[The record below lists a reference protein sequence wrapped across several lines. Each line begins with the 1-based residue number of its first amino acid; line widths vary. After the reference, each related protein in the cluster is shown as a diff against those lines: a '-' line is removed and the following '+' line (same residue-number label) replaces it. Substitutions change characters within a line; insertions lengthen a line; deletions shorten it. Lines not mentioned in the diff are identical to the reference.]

1 MQQNMPFIIL
11 FAGPAGSSKTPI
23 AHALSTAYCLPILD
37 NDVIRTE
44 VQEDLGVFDQHVYEA
59 KRNERIQNLINR
71 NVSWIYGASIDRT
84 WRKFKHMI
92 GEYRYAII
100 SIDLSLSF
108 LEILYDAKGYKEKGL
123 MRQSHQDHEQ
133 FLEHF
138 RDDVLIHIE
147 DHTFANRLSLTT
159 NAVGQWTAQ

>member
-1 MQQNMPFIIL
+1 MQQVTPFVIL
-11 FAGPAGSSKTPI
+11 FTGPAGSSKTPI

-44 VQEDLGVFDQHVYEA
+44 VQEDLGILDQLVYETR
-59 KRNERIQNLINR
+59 RNERIQHLIDR

-84 WRKFKHMI
+84 WDKFKHMI
-92 GEYRYAII
+92 GKYRYAII
-100 SIDLSLSF
+100 SINLSLPF
-108 LEILYDAKGYKEKGL
+108 LEELYDAKGYKEKTL

-147 DHTFANRLSLTT
+147 DHTFPNRLSLATT
-159 NAVGQWTAQ
+159 AVGQWIAQ